1 MNYRHAFHAGNFA
14 DVHKHVV
21 LARVIAYLH
30 RKPTPIRMIDTH
42 AGAGLTDLT
51 GPDANRTGE
60 WHDGIERLRA
70 TAFSP
75 DIQALLQPYLD
86 AVARFNPDGHLMA
99 YPGSPL
105 LATAWL
111 RGDDRLIACELEPDV
126 ARSLAQNL
134 KGETRATAVAIDGFR
149 ALTAFLPPK
158 ERRGVVLIDPPF
170 EAPDEFTRLAD
181 GLMRA
186 HRKWP
191 TGIYLLWYPIKEQ
204 RQTKAFAAR
213 IMRLKVPKILRTE
226 LQITG
231 SSDQGELLG
240 SGLLIVNPPWT
251 LESELKKMLPALTLA
266 LSRDPRGGFNLGWH
280 VREK

>member
-21 LARVIAYLH
+21 LARVIAHLH

-51 GPDANRTGE
+51 GPEASRTGE
-60 WHDGIERLRA
+60 WREGIDHLRA
-70 TAFSP
+70 AAFAP

-86 AVARFNPDGHLMA
+86 AVARFNPDGRLMA

-105 LATAWL
+105 LAMAWL
-111 RGDDRLIACELEPDV
+111 RGDDRLLACELEPDI

-134 KGETRATAVAIDGFR
+134 KGETRATAIAIDGFT

-170 EAPDEFTRLAD
+170 EAPDEFARLAD
-181 GLMRA
+181 GLVSA

-191 TGIYLLWYPIKEQ
+191 TGIYLLWYPIKEP
-204 RQTKAFAAR
+204 RQTQAFAAR
-213 IMRLKVPKILRTE
+213 IMRLKVPKILRSE

-231 SSDQGELLG
+231 ASDQGRLLG

-251 LESELKKMLPALTLA
+251 LESELKNLLPALTLA
-266 LSRDPRGGFNLGWH
+266 LSRDPGGGFNLGWL
-280 VREK
+280 VPEK

>member
-21 LARVIAYLH
+21 LARVIAHLH
-30 RKPTPIRMIDTH
+30 REPTPIRMIDTH
-42 AGAGLTDLT
+42 AGAGLTDLA
-51 GPDANRTGE
+51 GPEASRTGE

-75 DIQALLQPYLD
+75 DIRALLQPYLD

-111 RGDDRLIACELEPDV
+111 RGDDRLLACELQPDV

-134 KGETRATAVAIDGFR
+134 KGETRATAVAIDGFT

-170 EAPDEFTRLAD
+170 EVLDEFARLAD
-181 GLMRA
+181 GLVRA

-204 RQTKAFAAR
+204 RETKAFAAR

-226 LQITG
+226 LQIAG
-231 SSDQGELLG
+231 ASDQGQLLG

-266 LSRDPRGGFNLGWH
+266 LSRDPGGRFNLGWLVH
-280 VREK
+280 EK

>member
-14 DVHKHVV
+14 DVHKHVI

-51 GPDANRTGE
+51 GAEASRTGE

-70 TAFSP
+70 AAFSP

-111 RGDDRLIACELEPDV
+111 RSDDRLLACELQPDV

-134 KGETRATAVAIDGFR
+134 KGETRATAVAIDGFT

-170 EAPDEFTRLAD
+170 EVLDEFARLAD
-181 GLMRA
+181 GLVRA

-204 RQTKAFAAR
+204 RETKAFAAR

-226 LQITG
+226 LQIAG
-231 SSDQGELLG
+231 ASDQGQLLG

-266 LSRDPRGGFNLGWH
+266 LSRDPGGRFNLGWLVH
-280 VREK
+280 EK

>member
-21 LARVIAYLH
+21 LARVIAHLH
-30 RKPTPIRMIDTH
+30 RKPTPIRVIDTH

-51 GPDANRTGE
+51 GPEASRTGE

-70 TAFSP
+70 AAFAP
-75 DIQALLQPYLD
+75 AVRALLQPYLD
-86 AVARFNPDGHLMA
+86 AVARFNPAGRLVA

-105 LATAWL
+105 LAMTWL
-111 RGDDRLIACELEPDV
+111 RGHDRLVACELQPDV
-126 ARSLAQNL
+126 AQSLATTL
-134 KGETRATAVAIDGFR
+134 KGETRAKAVAIDGLT
-149 ALTAFLPPK
+149 ALGAFLPPK

-170 EAPDEFTRLAD
+170 EVPGEFARLAD
-181 GLMRA
+181 GLLKA

-191 TGIYLLWYPIKEQ
+191 TGIYLLWYPIKEPE
-204 RQTKAFAAR
+204 QTKAFAAR

-226 LQITG
+226 LTITG
-231 SSDQGELLG
+231 ASDQERLTG

-251 LESELKKMLPALTLA
+251 LEGELKNLLPALTLA
-266 LSRDPRGGFNLGWH
+266 LRRDPGGCFNLGWLVH
-280 VREK
+280 EK

>member
-21 LARVIAYLH
+21 LARVIIHLQ

-51 GPDANRTGE
+51 GPEASRTGE
-60 WHDGIERLRA
+60 WHEGIERLRA

-75 DIQALLQPYLD
+75 DVRGLLQPYLE
-86 AVARFNPDGHLMA
+86 AVARFNPVGRLIA

-105 LATAWL
+105 LATTWL
-111 RGDDRLIACELEPDV
+111 RARDRLVACELQPDV
-126 ARSLAQNL
+126 AQSLAKNL
-134 KGETRATAVAIDGFR
+134 KGETRATAVAIDGFT
-149 ALTAFLPPK
+149 ALAAFLPPK

-170 EAPDEFTRLAD
+170 EVPGEFARVAD
-181 GLMRA
+181 GLLKA

-191 TGIYLLWYPIKEQ
+191 TGIYLLWYPIKEPDL
-204 RQTKAFAAR
+204 TKAFAAR

-226 LQITG
+226 LNITG
-231 SSDQGELLG
+231 ASDHERLTG

-251 LESELKKMLPALTLA
+251 LESELKKLLPALTLA
-266 LSRDPRGGFNLGWH
+266 LRRDPGGHFNLGWL
-280 VREK
+280 VLEK

>member
-21 LARVIAYLH
+21 LARVIAHLH

-51 GPDANRTGE
+51 GPEASRTGE

-70 TAFSP
+70 GAFSP
-75 DIQALLQPYLD
+75 DIRALLQPYLD
-86 AVARFNPDGHLMA
+86 AVARFNPVGRLIT

-105 LATAWL
+105 LATTWL
-111 RGDDRLIACELEPDV
+111 RGHDRLIACELQPDV
-126 ARSLAQNL
+126 AQSLAKTL
-134 KGETRATAVAIDGFR
+134 KGETRAKAVAIDGFT
-149 ALTAFLPPK
+149 ALAAFVPPK

-170 EAPDEFTRLAD
+170 EVPGEFALVAD
-181 GLMRA
+181 GLLKA

-191 TGIYLLWYPIKEQ
+191 TGIYLLWYPIKEPD
-204 RQTKAFAAR
+204 QTKAFAAR
-213 IMRLKVPKILRTE
+213 IVRLKVPKILRTE
-226 LQITG
+226 LKISG
-231 SSDQGELLG
+231 ASDYEQLTG

-251 LESELKKMLPALTLA
+251 LESELKKLLPALTLA
-266 LSRDPRGGFNLGWH
+266 LRRDPGGHFNLGWLG
-280 VREK
+280 REK

>member
-21 LARVIAYLH
+21 LARVIAHLQ

-51 GPDANRTGE
+51 GPEASRTGE
-60 WHDGIERLRA
+60 WHEGIERLRA
-70 TAFSP
+70 AAFSP
-75 DIQALLQPYLD
+75 DVQALLQPYLD
-86 AVARFNPDGHLMA
+86 AVARFNPDGRLTA

-111 RGDDRLIACELEPDV
+111 RGDDRLLACELEPDV

-134 KGETRATAVAIDGFR
+134 KAETRATAVAIDGFT
-149 ALTAFLPPK
+149 ALAAFLPPK

-170 EAPDEFTRLAD
+170 ELPDEFARLAD
-181 GLMRA
+181 GLVSA

-191 TGIYLLWYPIKEQ
+191 TGIYLLWYPIKEP

-231 SSDQGELLG
+231 ASDQGQLLG

-251 LESELKKMLPALTLA
+251 LESELKNLLPALTLA
-266 LSRDPRGGFNLGWH
+266 LSRDPGGGFNLGWL
-280 VREK
+280 VPEK